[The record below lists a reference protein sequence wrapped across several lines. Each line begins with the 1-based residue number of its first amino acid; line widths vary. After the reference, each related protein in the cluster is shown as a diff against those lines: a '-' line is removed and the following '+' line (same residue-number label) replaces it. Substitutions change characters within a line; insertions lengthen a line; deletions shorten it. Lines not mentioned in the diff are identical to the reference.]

1 MAFRKDNLMN
11 NKTMIQTMLS
21 NGRPWFLTF
30 CLAVAFLGISSCPG
44 ITRSAMQTQSAP
56 TTQLVL
62 SGKVKVN
69 GKSVA
74 SGLTIISGDT
84 IETAK
89 DASAVISLGK
99 LGRVEVGSASSLKL
113 DFTEWSIRGY
123 LESGSARFSTTSS
136 TSATISTIDGEVIA
150 DNTQANVF
158 KVDTECGNTVVSTE
172 TGQVELHA
180 GGKVVKIAAG
190 AQGTAGTV
198 KKDRCKNKKS
208 D

>member
-1 MAFRKDNLMN
+1 MN
-11 NKTMIQTMLS
+11 NKTMIGTMMS
-21 NGRPWFLTF
+21 KGHPWFLTF
-30 CLAVAFLGISSCPG
+30 CLAAAFLGVSASPG
-44 ITRSAMQTQSAP
+44 VTSSAMQTQSAP
-56 TTQLVL
+56 TSQLVL

-69 GKSVA
+69 GKNVA
-74 SGLTIISGDT
+74 SGVAVTSGDSV
-84 IETAK
+84 ETAK
-89 DASAVISLGK
+89 GSSAVVSLGK

-113 DFTEWSIRGY
+113 DFTQWSIRGY
-123 LESGSARFSTTSS
+123 LESGSARFSTTSG
-136 TSATISTIDGEVIA
+136 TSATISTIDGEVIV

-190 AQGTAGTV
+190 AQGNAGTV